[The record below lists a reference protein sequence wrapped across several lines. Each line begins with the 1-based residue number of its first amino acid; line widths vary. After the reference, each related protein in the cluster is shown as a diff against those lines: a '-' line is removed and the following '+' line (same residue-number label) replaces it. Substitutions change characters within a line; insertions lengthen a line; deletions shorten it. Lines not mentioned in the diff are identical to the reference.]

1 MSPLLKRIYIAIAAM
16 IFIGFPAAAAYKYQP
31 PAQVVITNAEDKIG
45 TITTREPFFST
56 PKIER
61 VLIAHRPD
69 GDAMLFCKQAGYPS
83 VQYHCRST
91 YYTQAALFD
100 RTAVGKTQLVQL
112 AWDDTLATDRWD

>member
-45 TITTREPFFST
+45 TITTREHFFST

-83 VQYHCRST
+83 VQ
-91 YYTQAALFD
+91 QAALFD

>member
-31 PAQVVITNAEDKIG
+31 PAQVVIT
-45 TITTREPFFST
+45 TREHFFST